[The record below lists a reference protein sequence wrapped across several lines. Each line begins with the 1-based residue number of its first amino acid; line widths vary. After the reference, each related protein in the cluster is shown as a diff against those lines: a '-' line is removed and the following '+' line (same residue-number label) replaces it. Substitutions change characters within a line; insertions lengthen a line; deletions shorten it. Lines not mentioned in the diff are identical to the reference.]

1 MIVTVTLNPAIDK
14 IYWVDQLRIG
24 KTAQEEFL
32 TRATRSST
40 SAGGKGV
47 NISILLARF
56 GIENVAM
63 GFVGGH
69 TGHVVVRDLRDEGVT
84 TNFVW
89 TSGETRTNVTVLER
103 GREFIPIAV
112 DEEGQAVSAHE
123 IARFL
128 RRYKH
133 IVPQAKWVVL
143 AGSLPPG
150 VDQDIYRILATQARD
165 AGARVAV
172 MAGGHALTRVL
183 AADPYLVKPDTREH
197 LAMEGAPLTT
207 REKIIAA
214 GKRIVARGVGMIIV
228 SHEVVGD
235 IVIST
240 EGIWDIEA
248 RVKATQFRNR
258 VGADDALVAGVIYKL
273 YTGVPLPEALRFG
286 MAAGIANAESEEK
299 LCKDITCI
307 KREMEHVS
315 LSPIGGTNA
324 GK

>member
-14 IYWVDQLRIG
+14 IYWVDRLRIG

-63 GFVGGH
+63 GFIGGH

-89 TSGETRTNVTVLER
+89 TSGETRTNVTVLEH
-103 GREFIPIAV
+103 GREFIPIMV
-112 DEEGQAVSAHE
+112 DEEGQAVSTHE

-128 RRYKH
+128 RRYKR

-150 VDQDIYRILATQARD
+150 VDPDIYRILAEQARD

-172 MAGGHALTRVL
+172 MTGGHALTRVL
-183 AADPYLVKPDTREH
+183 AAAPYLVKPDTREH
-197 LAMEGAPLTT
+197 LAMAEAPLTT

-214 GKRIVARGVGMIIV
+214 GKKIVAHGVGMIIV

-235 IVIST
+235 IVISP

-248 RVKATQFRNR
+248 RVKATQFKNR

-273 YTGVPLPEALRFG
+273 YTGAPLPEALRFG
-286 MAAGIANAESEEK
+286 MAAGIANAENEEK
-299 LCKDITCI
+299 LCKDITRI
-307 KREMEHVS
+307 EREMEHVS
-315 LSPIGGTNA
+315 LSPVGGTNA